1 MIGLNQM
8 HTSAELRTSGD
19 PTSEARKPESK
30 AAALGQVFTEHTIAK
45 RMVLGLGID
54 DAPDDSTVLDPCVGP
69 NTFPAVIS
77 AVRSRP
83 IHVKAFDIDAEMCRI
98 SRSDTKEKL
107 TSVVCGDY
115 LMSPIQGSYDFAI
128 LNPPYVRQEWI
139 REKAQYRE
147 VIKSTLGFDVP
158 GTSNLYVYF
167 IVKALSDLKIGGK
180 LSCIVY
186 DSWQSTLYGRWLKG
200 FLDKMCRT
208 WRAEPAPA
216 TPFEGRLI
224 DATIIY
230 AERGEPNQRTE
241 LSTGSVLREGFA
253 TIDELF
259 VSRRGLRLKQ
269 ANFFLSTMDRSGVE
283 GSSPFIKK
291 IAKIPGYSVGAD
303 HPEAALLVKELGEN
317 IKAISTIEKRLSE
330 ALRDPEKNVSIL
342 TWYRERPSQWCIH
355 KSAPKD
361 TLLFNYY
368 LRHRPRHILNSEA
381 RAYSDNFYGITSK
394 SPINALAWLAAL
406 NATASVAGIM
416 QKARNQ
422 GAGLAKLQL
431 FEYREAQVVDVRLWS
446 EADRRKLEGM
456 GRELTEAKYPNT
468 SLVQKVDGLIAS
480 VLGSPDLAPLKIEA
494 ELVQAEIAAKQ
505 PSGRAV

>member
-1 MIGLNQM
+1 M
-8 HTSAELRTSGD
+8 HISAKLRTTGD
-19 PTSEARKPESK
+19 PTSEARKPTTK
-30 AAALGQVFTEHTIAK
+30 AVALGQVFTDETLAK

-54 DAPDDSTVLDPCVGP
+54 RAPDDKVVLDPCVGP
-69 NTFPAVIS
+69 NTFPSVIS

-83 IHVKAFDIDAEMCRI
+83 IHVKAFDIDAEMCRF
-98 SRSDTKEKL
+98 SRLNNSETF
-107 TSVVCGDY
+107 TSVFCADY
-115 LMSPIQGSYDFAI
+115 LLSPIQGNFDFAI

-147 VIKSTLGFDVP
+147 TLKSTLGFELP

-167 IVKALSDLKIGGK
+167 IVKALCDLKVGGK

-216 TPFEGRLI
+216 MPFEGKLI

-230 AERGEPNQRTE
+230 AERGQPDEQIE
-241 LSTGSVLREGFA
+241 LSTGAVVREGFA
-253 TIDELF
+253 PIDDLF

-269 ANFFLSTMDRSGVE
+269 ANFFLSTMERRGIE

-291 IAKIPGYSVGAD
+291 IAKVPGYIVGAD
-303 HPEAALLVKELGEN
+303 HPEAALLIKELGEN
-317 IKAISTIEKRLSE
+317 KKAHSTIEKRLSE
-330 ALRDPEKNVSIL
+330 ALGDPEKNLSIL
-342 TWYRERPSQWCIH
+342 TWYRERPDQWCTH
-355 KSAPKD
+355 KNVPKD

-368 LRHRPRHILNSEA
+368 LRHRPRHIWNSEA

-406 NATASVAGIM
+406 NATASVTGIL

-431 FEYREAQVVDVRLWS
+431 FEYREAPVVDLRLWS
-446 EADRRKLEGM
+446 EIDRRKLEVIGQQF
-456 GRELTEAKYPNT
+456 TKATYPNV
-468 SLVQKVDGLIAS
+468 SLVEKVDSLIAS
-480 VLGSPDLAPLKIEA
+480 VLGNPDLAPARIEA
-494 ELVQAEIAAKQ
+494 DLARADIAAKQ
-505 PSGRAV
+505 PSGREV